1 MIGALYYALVIPF
14 RIAFWLDDPV
24 IVPSMFGWFALD
36 WLVDVFFVIDI
47 ALRLNLFAEVA
58 SLDADGSLVTDVLV
72 FRSLY
77 IKTDCFAHCL
87 ASVPLEVIGL
97 AQGSLTISLL
107 LRLVFR
113 HSICIC

>member
-1 MIGALYYALVIPF
+1 MV
-14 RIAFWLDDPV
+14 RW
-24 IVPSMFGWFALD
+24 
-36 WLVDVFFVIDI
+36 
-47 ALRLNLFAEVA
+47 
-58 SLDADGSLVTDVLV
+58 TDVLV

-87 ASVPLEVIGL
+87 ANVPLEVIGL